1 MNKIKLMILLLASLT
16 FGACSSDDD
25 NTSAGYTVETVS
37 QAPTWQVDYSGSE
50 SRPDWQEPNTGDYEN
65 WSIMLVQLEDALKPY
80 VSGDDLM
87 ALFIGGQ
94 LRGLTSPATSQ
105 GTGSEND
112 KGSFVLKAYGNEAD
126 QNVVSLTLSY
136 YCSQLKQTFSR
147 TVQMRYDM
155 GKVYGLDEDL
165 IPQFTLGA
173 AKYPV
178 VKQLAVTAADLPID
192 GVTFASG
199 DMVGAFV
206 GSECRGVTT
215 LNSELST
222 FNSLTVFG
230 RSAGEHVTLK
240 YYQAATGKVYTFP
253 DAVVTAQQ

>member
-1 MNKIKLMILLLASLT
+1 MNKNIIYSVAILLASLT

-37 QAPTWQVDYSGSE
+37 QAPAWQVDYSGSE

-178 VKQLAVTAADLPID
+178 VKQVTPASLTAFANAAITP
-192 GVTFASG
+192 AEG
-199 DMVGAFV
+199 DIVAAFV
-206 GSECRGVTT
+206 GSECRGVST
-215 LNSELST
+215 L
-222 FNSLTVFG
+222 NSLTVFG

-253 DAVVTAQQ
+253 DAVVTVQQ

>member
-37 QAPTWQVDYSGSE
+37 QAPAWQVDYSGSE

-80 VSGDDLM
+80 VSGEDLM

-178 VKQLAVTAADLPID
+178 VKQVNPASLTA
-192 GVTFASG
+192 FANAAITPAEG
-199 DMVGAFV
+199 DIVAAFV
-206 GSECRGVTT
+206 GSECRGVST
-215 LNSELST
+215 L
-222 FNSLTVFG
+222 NSLTVFG

-253 DAVVTAQQ
+253 DAVVTVQQ

>member
-37 QAPTWQVDYSGSE
+37 QAPAWQVDYSGNE

-178 VKQLAVTAADLPID
+178 VKQVNPASLTA
-192 GVTFASG
+192 FANAAITPAEG
-199 DMVGAFV
+199 DIVAAFV
-206 GSECRGVTT
+206 GSECRGVST
-215 LNSELST
+215 L
-222 FNSLTVFG
+222 NSLTVFG

>member
-37 QAPTWQVDYSGSE
+37 QAPTWQVDYSGNE

-80 VSGDDLM
+80 VSGEDLM

-178 VKQLAVTAADLPID
+178 VKQVNPASLTA
-192 GVTFASG
+192 FANAAITPAEG
-199 DMVGAFV
+199 DIVAAFV
-206 GSECRGVTT
+206 GSECRGVST
-215 LNSELST
+215 L
-222 FNSLTVFG
+222 NSLTVFG

-253 DAVVTAQQ
+253 DAVVTVQQ

>member
-37 QAPTWQVDYSGSE
+37 QAPAWQVDYSGSE

-80 VSGDDLM
+80 VSGEDLM

-178 VKQLAVTAADLPID
+178 VKQVNPASLTA
-192 GVTFASG
+192 FANAAITPAEG
-199 DMVGAFV
+199 DIVAAFV
-206 GSECRGVTT
+206 GSECRGVST
-215 LNSELST
+215 L
-222 FNSLTVFG
+222 NSLTVFG

>member
-1 MNKIKLMILLLASLT
+1 MNKNIIYSVAILLASLT

-37 QAPTWQVDYSGSE
+37 QAPAWQVDYSGSE

-126 QNVVSLTLSY
+126 QNVVSVTLSY

-155 GKVYGLDEDL
+155 GKVYGLEEDL

-178 VKQLAVTAADLPID
+178 VKQVNPASLTA
-192 GVTFASG
+192 FANAAITPAEG
-199 DMVGAFV
+199 DIVAAFV
-206 GSECRGVTT
+206 GSECRGVST
-215 LNSELST
+215 L
-222 FNSLTVFG
+222 NSLTVFG

-253 DAVVTAQQ
+253 DAVVTVQQ

>member
-1 MNKIKLMILLLASLT
+1 MNKNIIYSVAILLASLT

-37 QAPTWQVDYSGSE
+37 QAPAWQVDYSGSE

-80 VSGDDLM
+80 VSGEDLM

-178 VKQLAVTAADLPID
+178 VKQVNPASLTA
-192 GVTFASG
+192 FANAAITPAEG
-199 DMVGAFV
+199 DIVAAFV
-206 GSECRGVTT
+206 GSECRGVST
-215 LNSELST
+215 L
-222 FNSLTVFG
+222 NSLTVFG

-253 DAVVTAQQ
+253 DAVVTVQQ

>member
-1 MNKIKLMILLLASLT
+1 MNKIKSMILLLASLT
-16 FGACSSDDD
+16 LGACSSDDD
-25 NTSAGYTVETVS
+25 NTPAGYTLETVAD
-37 QAPTWQVDYSGSE
+37 APAWQVDYSGNE

-94 LRGLTSPATSQ
+94 LRGLTSPAIS
-105 GTGSEND
+105 GSESD

-126 QNVVSLTLSY
+126 QNVVSVTLSY
-136 YCSQLKQTFSR
+136 YCSQLKQMFSR
-147 TVQMRYDM
+147 TVQMTYEM

-165 IPQFTLGA
+165 IPQFTLSA

-178 VKQLAVTAADLPID
+178 LTHLMITSADLPIE
-192 GVTFASG
+192 GVTFAGG

-206 GSECRGVTT
+206 GNECRGVCT
-215 LNSELST
+215 LVTDLLDT
-222 FNSLTVFG
+222 PVTMTVFG
-230 RSAGEHVTLK
+230 RQEGEAYTLK
-240 YYQAATGKVYTFP
+240 YYNAATQRVYTLSKTF
-253 DAVVTAQQ
+253 

>member
-1 MNKIKLMILLLASLT
+1 MKARYLLFGMMAALMC
-16 FGACSSDDD
+16 ACSSDDED
-25 NTSAGYTVETVS
+25 TPAGYIVETVS
-37 QAPTWQVDYSGSE
+37 EAPAWQVDYSGSE

-80 VSGDDLM
+80 VSGEDLM

-155 GKVYGLDEDL
+155 GKVHGLDEDL

-178 VKQLAVTAADLPID
+178 VKQLTVTAVDLSID
-192 GVTFASG
+192 GVTFGNG
-199 DMVGAFV
+199 DMLAAFV

-222 FNSLTVFG
+222 LNSLTIFG
-230 RSAGEHVTLK
+230 RQEGEAYTLK
-240 YYQAATGKVYTFP
+240 YYNAATQRVYTINKTF
-253 DAVVTAQQ
+253 

>member
-1 MNKIKLMILLLASLT
+1 MNKNIIYSVAILLASLT

-37 QAPTWQVDYSGSE
+37 QAPAWQVDYSGSE

-80 VSGDDLM
+80 VSGEDLM

-178 VKQLAVTAADLPID
+178 VKQVTPASLTAFANAAITP
-192 GVTFASG
+192 AEG
-199 DMVGAFV
+199 DIVAAFV
-206 GSECRGVTT
+206 GSECRGVST
-215 LNSELST
+215 L
-222 FNSLTVFG
+222 NSLTVFG

-253 DAVVTAQQ
+253 DAVVTVQQ

>member
-1 MNKIKLMILLLASLT
+1 MNKNIIYSVAILLASLT

-37 QAPTWQVDYSGSE
+37 QAPAWQVDYSGSE

-112 KGSFVLKAYGNEAD
+112 KGTFVLKAYGNEAD

-155 GKVYGLDEDL
+155 GKVYGLEEDL

-178 VKQLAVTAADLPID
+178 VKQVNPASLTA
-192 GVTFASG
+192 FANAAITPAEG
-199 DMVGAFV
+199 DIVAAFV
-206 GSECRGVTT
+206 GSECRGVST
-215 LNSELST
+215 L
-222 FNSLTVFG
+222 NSLTVFG

-253 DAVVTAQQ
+253 DAVVTVQQ

>member
-1 MNKIKLMILLLASLT
+1 MYMKTRYLLFGMLAALVC
-16 FGACSSDDD
+16 ACSSDDD
-25 NTSAGYTVETVS
+25 NTPAGYTVETVS
-37 QAPTWQVDYSGSE
+37 QAPAWQVDYSGSE

-87 ALFIGGQ
+87 GLFIGGQ

-178 VKQLAVTAADLPID
+178 VKQVNPASLTA
-192 GVTFASG
+192 FANAAITPAEG
-199 DMVGAFV
+199 DIVAAFV
-206 GSECRGVTT
+206 GSECRGVST
-215 LNSELST
+215 L
-222 FNSLTVFG
+222 NSLTVFG

-253 DAVVTAQQ
+253 DAVVTVQQ

>member
-1 MNKIKLMILLLASLT
+1 MYMKTRYLLFGMLAALVC
-16 FGACSSDDD
+16 ACSSDDD
-25 NTSAGYTVETVS
+25 NSTAGYTVETVS
-37 QAPTWQVDYSGSE
+37 QAPAWQVDYSGNE

-80 VSGDDLM
+80 VTDDDLM

-126 QNVVSLTLSY
+126 QNVVSVTLSY

-178 VKQLAVTAADLPID
+178 VKQLTVTPADLSID
-192 GVTFASG
+192 GVTFARG
-199 DMVGAFV
+199 DMVAAFV
-206 GSECRGVTT
+206 GSECRGVYT
-215 LNSELST
+215 LDANLLDT
-222 FNSLTVFG
+222 PVTMTVFG
-230 RSAGEHVTLK
+230 RQEGEAYTLK
-240 YYQAATGKVYTFP
+240 YYNAATQRVYTLSKTF
-253 DAVVTAQQ
+253 

>member
-37 QAPTWQVDYSGSE
+37 QAPAWQVDYSGNE

-80 VSGDDLM
+80 VSGEDLM

-178 VKQLAVTAADLPID
+178 VKQVNPASLTA
-192 GVTFASG
+192 FANAAITPAEG
-199 DMVGAFV
+199 DIVAAFV
-206 GSECRGVTT
+206 GSECRGVST
-215 LNSELST
+215 L
-222 FNSLTVFG
+222 NSLTVFG

>member
-1 MNKIKLMILLLASLT
+1 MNKNIIYSVAILLASLT

-37 QAPTWQVDYSGSE
+37 QAPAWQVDYSGSE

-105 GTGSEND
+105 GAGSESD

-178 VKQLAVTAADLPID
+178 VKQVNPASLTA
-192 GVTFASG
+192 FANAAITPAEG
-199 DMVGAFV
+199 DIVAAFV
-206 GSECRGVTT
+206 GSECRGVST
-215 LNSELST
+215 L
-222 FNSLTVFG
+222 NSLTVFG

-253 DAVVTAQQ
+253 DAVVTVQQ

>member
-1 MNKIKLMILLLASLT
+1 MNKNIIYSVAILLASLT

-37 QAPTWQVDYSGSE
+37 QAPAWQVDYSGSE

-105 GTGSEND
+105 GAGSESD

-155 GKVYGLDEDL
+155 GKVYGLEEDL

-178 VKQLAVTAADLPID
+178 VKQVNPASLTA
-192 GVTFASG
+192 FANAAITPAEG
-199 DMVGAFV
+199 DIVAAFV
-206 GSECRGVTT
+206 GSECRGVST
-215 LNSELST
+215 L
-222 FNSLTVFG
+222 NSLTVFG

-253 DAVVTAQQ
+253 DAVVTVQQ

>member
-37 QAPTWQVDYSGSE
+37 QAPAWQVDYSGNE

-80 VSGDDLM
+80 VSGEDLM

-94 LRGLTSPATSQ
+94 LRGLTSPAIS
-105 GTGSEND
+105 GSEDD
-112 KGSFVLKAYGNEAD
+112 KGTFVLKAYGNEAD

-178 VKQLAVTAADLPID
+178 VKQVNPASLTA
-192 GVTFASG
+192 FANAAITPAEG
-199 DMVGAFV
+199 DIVAAFV
-206 GSECRGVTT
+206 GSECRGVSP
-215 LNSELST
+215 LPWGGDGGGL
-222 FNSLTVFG
+222 LTVFG

-253 DAVVTAQQ
+253 DAVVTVQQ

>member
-1 MNKIKLMILLLASLT
+1 MNKNIIYSVAILLASLT

-37 QAPTWQVDYSGSE
+37 QAPTWQVDYSGNE

-80 VSGDDLM
+80 VSGEDLM

-178 VKQLAVTAADLPID
+178 VKQVNPASLTA
-192 GVTFASG
+192 FANAAITPAEG
-199 DMVGAFV
+199 DIVAAFV
-206 GSECRGVTT
+206 GSECRGVST
-215 LNSELST
+215 L
-222 FNSLTVFG
+222 NSLTVFG

-253 DAVVTAQQ
+253 DAVVTVQQ

>member
-1 MNKIKLMILLLASLT
+1 MNKNIIYSVAILLASLT

-37 QAPTWQVDYSGSE
+37 QALAWQVDYSGSE

-105 GTGSEND
+105 GAGSESD

-178 VKQLAVTAADLPID
+178 VKQVNPASLTA
-192 GVTFASG
+192 FANAAITPAEG
-199 DMVGAFV
+199 DIVAAFV
-206 GSECRGVTT
+206 GSECRGVST
-215 LNSELST
+215 L
-222 FNSLTVFG
+222 NSLTVFG

-253 DAVVTAQQ
+253 DAVVTVQQ

>member
-1 MNKIKLMILLLASLT
+1 MNKNIIYSVAILLASLT

-25 NTSAGYTVETVS
+25 NTPAGYTVETVS
-37 QAPTWQVDYSGSE
+37 QAPAWQVDYSGSE

-80 VSGDDLM
+80 VSGEDLM

-178 VKQLAVTAADLPID
+178 VKQVNPASLTA
-192 GVTFASG
+192 FANAAITPAEG
-199 DMVGAFV
+199 DIVAAFV
-206 GSECRGVTT
+206 GSECRGVST
-215 LNSELST
+215 L
-222 FNSLTVFG
+222 NSLTVFG

-253 DAVVTAQQ
+253 DAVVTVQQ

>member
-1 MNKIKLMILLLASLT
+1 
-16 FGACSSDDD
+16 
-25 NTSAGYTVETVS
+25 
-37 QAPTWQVDYSGSE
+37 
-50 SRPDWQEPNTGDYEN
+50 
-65 WSIMLVQLEDALKPY
+65 
-80 VSGDDLM
+80 
-87 ALFIGGQ
+87 
-94 LRGLTSPATSQ
+94 
-105 GTGSEND
+105 SEND

-178 VKQLAVTAADLPID
+178 VKQVNPASLTA
-192 GVTFASG
+192 FANAAITPAEG
-199 DMVGAFV
+199 DIVAAFV
-206 GSECRGVTT
+206 GSECRGVST
-215 LNSELST
+215 L
-222 FNSLTVFG
+222 NSLTVFG

>member
-1 MNKIKLMILLLASLT
+1 MNKNIIYSVAILLASLT

-37 QAPTWQVDYSGSE
+37 QAPAWQVDYSGNE

-105 GTGSEND
+105 GAGSESD

-155 GKVYGLDEDL
+155 GKVYGLEEDL

-178 VKQLAVTAADLPID
+178 VKQVNPASLTA
-192 GVTFASG
+192 FANAAITPAEG
-199 DMVGAFV
+199 DIVAAFV
-206 GSECRGVTT
+206 GSECRGVST
-215 LNSELST
+215 L
-222 FNSLTVFG
+222 NSLTVFG

-253 DAVVTAQQ
+253 DAVVTVQQ

>member
-1 MNKIKLMILLLASLT
+1 MNKNIIYSVAILLASLT

-25 NTSAGYTVETVS
+25 NTPAGYTVETVS
-37 QAPTWQVDYSGSE
+37 QAPAWQVDYSGNE

-105 GTGSEND
+105 GTGSESD
-112 KGSFVLKAYGNEAD
+112 KGTFVLKAYGNEAD

-178 VKQLAVTAADLPID
+178 VKQVNPASLTA
-192 GVTFASG
+192 FANAAITPAEG
-199 DMVGAFV
+199 DIVAAFV
-206 GSECRGVTT
+206 GSECRGVST
-215 LNSELST
+215 L
-222 FNSLTVFG
+222 NSLTVFG

-253 DAVVTAQQ
+253 DAVVTVQQ

>member
-37 QAPTWQVDYSGSE
+37 QAPAWQVDYSGSE

-178 VKQLAVTAADLPID
+178 VKQVNPASLTA
-192 GVTFASG
+192 FANAAITPAEG
-199 DMVGAFV
+199 DIVAAFV
-206 GSECRGVTT
+206 GSECRGVST
-215 LNSELST
+215 L
-222 FNSLTVFG
+222 NSLTVFG

>member
-1 MNKIKLMILLLASLT
+1 MNKNIIYSVAILLASLT

-37 QAPTWQVDYSGSE
+37 QAPAWQVDYSGSE

-126 QNVVSLTLSY
+126 QNVVSVTLSY

-178 VKQLAVTAADLPID
+178 VKQVNPASLTA
-192 GVTFASG
+192 FANAAITPAEG
-199 DMVGAFV
+199 DIVAAFV
-206 GSECRGVTT
+206 GSECRGVST
-215 LNSELST
+215 L
-222 FNSLTVFG
+222 NSLTVFG

-253 DAVVTAQQ
+253 DAVVTVQQ

>member
-1 MNKIKLMILLLASLT
+1 MNKNIIYSVAILLASLT

-25 NTSAGYTVETVS
+25 NTPAGYTVETVS
-37 QAPTWQVDYSGSE
+37 QAPAWQVDYSGSE

-80 VSGDDLM
+80 ASGDDLM

-94 LRGLTSPATSQ
+94 LRGLTSPAVSQ

-112 KGSFVLKAYGNEAD
+112 KGTFVLKAYGNEAD

-178 VKQLAVTAADLPID
+178 VKQLTVTPADLSID
-192 GVTFASG
+192 GVTFGSG
-199 DMVGAFV
+199 DMLAAFV
-206 GSECRGVTT
+206 GSECRGVTA
-215 LNSELST
+215 L
-222 FNSLTVFG
+222 NSLTVFG
-230 RSAGEHVTLK
+230 RQEGEAYTLK
-240 YYQAATGKVYTFP
+240 YYNAATQRVYTINKTF
-253 DAVVTAQQ
+253 

>member
-1 MNKIKLMILLLASLT
+1 MNKNIIYSVAILLASLT

-37 QAPTWQVDYSGSE
+37 QAPAWQVDYSGSE

-80 VSGDDLM
+80 VSGEDLM

-155 GKVYGLDEDL
+155 GKVYGLEEDL

-178 VKQLAVTAADLPID
+178 VKQVTPASLTAFANAAITP
-192 GVTFASG
+192 AEG
-199 DMVGAFV
+199 DIVAAFV
-206 GSECRGVTT
+206 GSECRGVST
-215 LNSELST
+215 L
-222 FNSLTVFG
+222 NSLTVFG

-253 DAVVTAQQ
+253 DAVVTVQQ